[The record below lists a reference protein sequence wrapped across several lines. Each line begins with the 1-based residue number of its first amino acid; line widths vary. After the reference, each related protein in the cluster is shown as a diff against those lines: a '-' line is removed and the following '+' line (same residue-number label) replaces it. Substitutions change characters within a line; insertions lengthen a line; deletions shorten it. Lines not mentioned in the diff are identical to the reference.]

1 MEFQKIPYVVAALND
16 AAANDKYVKHF
27 YYLSEKDTEAAGKL
41 MQTMVTT
48 VTSLTAKIAN
58 FDPVIPEQ
66 VQAAREM
73 AIVKEKLNALAQRC
87 AEHIARQHHN
97 LLSYVIWRVKS
108 QRALGNQ
115 RGLDRLRNIMRVC
128 YDAVDRDECESWMA
142 DNYDIVHCDDCNE
155 WEYASKSVTPHNTSD
170 DICRYCIENNYV
182 YSDRYDAHINH
193 ENATEAIDSDGGAVW
208 IDREYEDSN
217 GTFEYR
223 DSVDRWCHVDYEP
236 PPPPI
241 IGNYHGSKYDQ
252 VPIKDEWST
261 QRHRWFGVEL
271 EVEIKDGAVDPN
283 DKARLLNDLL
293 NDGQRGKRVFFERD
307 GSLSN
312 GFEIISQPMSL
323 PAHRE
328 LWSWL
333 RDRDAC
339 RHLLSHNTRTCGLH
353 VHVNKDNLSQLQ
365 IAKIVTFIN
374 DPKNEQLI
382 RAIARRYAEGYCKI
396 KQKDINSAHQSTDRY
411 EAVNITSSKTIE
423 FRVFKGSL
431 KYESVLAAIEFCN
444 ALVDFAAHPISNDVT
459 RLTTD
464 HFIEFINNQGTEESS
479 TLRPYINAVLQTA

>member
-1 MEFQKIPYVVAALND
+1 MEFHKIPYVVRALND
-16 AAANDKYVKHF
+16 DAARNKFIDRFYRLSQAN
-27 YYLSEKDTEAAGKL
+27 TEAAGAL
-41 MQTMVTT
+41 MQKMITCVN
-48 VTSLTAKIAN
+48 SLTSKLAN
-58 FDPVIPEQ
+58 LPMNSEEDMN
-66 VQAAREM
+66 AYRE
-73 AIVKEKLNALAQRC
+73 AEFEKNKLNMMTQQC
-87 AEHIARQHHN
+87 AEFVSRQGQN

-115 RGLDRLRNIMRVC
+115 RSLDRLRNVISTC
-128 YDAVDRDECESWMA
+128 DDGDDSDECKQWME
-142 DNYDIVHCDDCNE
+142 DNYELIYCHDCNE
-155 WEYASKSVTPHNTSD
+155 YEYVAKSITTYHEEEV
-170 DICRYCIENNYV
+170 CRYCIQNNYRF
-182 YSDRYDAHINH
+182 SDHYEQYVHE
-193 ENATEAIDSDGGAVW
+193 ENARTALNENGDETVCDENDSDFGYDERLDMWVH
-208 IDREYEDSN
+208 DNYS
-217 GTFEYR
+217 
-223 DSVDRWCHVDYEP
+223 P

-241 IGNYHGSKYDQ
+241 IGSYHGSKSEHR
-252 VPIKDEWST
+252 PIKDEWSYAK
-261 QRHRWFGVEL
+261 HRWFGVEL
-271 EVEIKDGAVDPN
+271 EVEIKDHGIDSN
-283 DKARLLNDLL
+283 EKARMLNDLL
-293 NDGQRGKRVFFERD
+293 NDGERGKRVFFERD
-307 GSLSN
+307 GSLNN

-353 VHVNKDNLSQLQ
+353 VHVNKDNLTQLQ

-374 DPKNEQLI
+374 DPANEQLI

-396 KQKDINSAHQSTDRY
+396 KQKSFDSAHQSTDRY
-411 EAVNITSSKTIE
+411 EAVNITSQKTIE

-444 ALVDFAAHPISNDVT
+444 SLVEFAADPITNDVT
-459 RLTTD
+459 KLTTD